1 MILDEII
8 ANKQDE
14 IAQHQQNVTLTELR
28 RRAES
33 APTPRNFD
41 GSLRREQIALVA
53 EIKRA
58 SPSRG
63 ALRGEF
69 RLQQLAS
76 GYSRNGAA
84 AISVL
89 TDHKF
94 FNGNLSD
101 IESARGVAEI
111 PVLRK
116 DFIIDEYQIYE
127 SRAFRAD
134 AILLIVRVLS
144 DKQLRDYVALAD
156 SLGMGVLVEIHE
168 EAEVERALLA
178 DAQVIGINNR
188 NLLDFTVD
196 LAVTERLAPRI
207 LARGGVG
214 SGKIIVSESGI
225 FTRAD
230 VERADR
236 AGAHAVLVGEALM
249 QAEDVTAKVRELA
262 GVGRQLYDSGVD
274 TN

>member
-8 ANKQDE
+8 SNKQAE
-14 IAQHQQNVTLTELR
+14 IGQHKQNVTLAELR

-33 APTPRNFD
+33 APAPRNFE
-41 GSLRREQIALVA
+41 GSLRRKQVALIA
-53 EIKRA
+53 EIKRT

-69 RLQQLAS
+69 RPHQLAS
-76 GYSRNGAA
+76 EYSKNGAA

-101 IESARGVAEI
+101 LESARGVAEI

-116 DFIIDEYQIYE
+116 DFIIDEYQVYE
-127 SRAFRAD
+127 SRAFHAD
-134 AILLIVRVLS
+134 AILLIVRALS

-196 LAVTERLAPRI
+196 LAATERLAPRI
-207 LARGGVG
+207 LAQAGVE
-214 SGKIIVSESGI
+214 SGKIIVSESGV

-230 VERADR
+230 VERAAR

-249 QAEDVTAKVRELA
+249 RAEDVTVKVRELA
-262 GVGRQLYDSGVD
+262 GVGRQLYDKGESI
-274 TN
+274 N